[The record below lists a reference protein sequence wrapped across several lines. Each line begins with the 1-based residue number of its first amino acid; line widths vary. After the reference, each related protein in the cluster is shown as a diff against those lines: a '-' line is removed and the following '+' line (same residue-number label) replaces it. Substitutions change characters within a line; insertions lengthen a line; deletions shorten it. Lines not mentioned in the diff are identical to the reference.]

1 MLLFNKK
8 LSNDSR
14 GAKMASEKMQK
25 KRAEKIEH
33 ILSVATEVFSEKGF
47 HGALTDEIAERAG
60 VRKLSLYYY
69 IGDKEELYKAV
80 WKRME
85 DQFSPLIDFDKSQ
98 SPDQNLDRMIRGIAK
113 VAEITPIH
121 SLALRE
127 LFAGG
132 ENYPENIVRDVESFL
147 GNFSQ
152 ICTAVK
158 GGHNDS
164 DIPPAVIGWMI
175 YAFMVYWV
183 VTIPPMMKYEGPQ
196 IEILRKIGMGTNE
209 NIIQM
214 VTKLA
219 YRMLNVPEPQK

>member
-1 MLLFNKK
+1 
-8 LSNDSR
+8 
-14 GAKMASEKMQK
+14 MASEKMLK
-25 KRAEKIEH
+25 KRADKIEH
-33 ILSVATEVFSEKGF
+33 ILSIATEVFSEKGF

-69 IGDKEELYKAV
+69 IGDKEALYKAV
-80 WKRME
+80 WKRLE
-85 DQFSPLIDFDKSQ
+85 DQFSPLIYFDEHESAEE
-98 SPDQNLDRMIRGIAK
+98 NLERMIRGIAK
-113 VAEITPIH
+113 VAEIIPIH

-147 GNFSQ
+147 DNFSQ

-158 GGHNDS
+158 GGENNT

-196 IEILRKIGMGTNE
+196 IEILRKIGMGANE
-209 NIIQM
+209 NIVQM
-214 VTKLA
+214 VIKLVH
-219 YRMLNVPEPQK
+219 RMLNLPEPQK

>member
-1 MLLFNKK
+1 
-8 LSNDSR
+8 
-14 GAKMASEKMQK
+14 MASEKMLK
-25 KRAEKIEH
+25 KRAEKIEQ

-60 VRKLSLYYY
+60 VPKLSLYYY
-69 IGDKEELYKAV
+69 IGDKEALYKAV

-85 DQFSPLIDFDKSQ
+85 DQFSPLIYFDKNQ
-98 SPDQNLDRMIRGIAK
+98 SPEQNLERMIRAVAK
-113 VAEITPIH
+113 VAEIIPLH

-132 ENYPENIVRDVESFL
+132 ENYPENIVKDVEHFL
-147 GNFSQ
+147 DNFSS
-152 ICTAVK
+152 ICMAVK
-158 GGHNDS
+158 GEHKDT
-164 DIPPAVIGWMI
+164 DVPPAVIGWMI

-196 IEILRKIGMGTNE
+196 IEILRKIGMGANE

-214 VTKLA
+214 VIKLVH
-219 YRMLNVPEPQK
+219 RMLNLPEPQK